1 MRQSERKTLVVCLAT
16 LFCVAAICF
25 TTGVAW
31 AQNPTAAQVAAE
43 FGPAFK
49 PDPAFPVLVADF
61 DGDGK
66 PDVAVVATA
75 EDPLL
80 DQLQYRYKVI
90 DPFNA
95 FYGFADPKITTQF
108 AVPEGKPLLVLV
120 VHNWRAPQQKF
131 VMVNLP
137 FAKLSVARVLVKKKI
152 LPAIHAE
159 EAGGLKANLY
169 WDGKKWRWQEGTL
182 E

>member
-1 MRQSERKTLVVCLAT
+1 MHSGFLYLLE
-16 LFCVAAICF
+16 F
-25 TTGVAW
+25 
-31 AQNPTAAQVAAE
+31 AAE
-43 FGPAFK
+43 
-49 PDPAFPVLVADF
+49 
-61 DGDGK
+61 
-66 PDVAVVATA
+66 
-75 EDPLL
+75 
-80 DQLQYRYKVI
+80 
-90 DPFNA
+90 
-95 FYGFADPKITTQF
+95 
-108 AVPEGKPLLVLV
+108 
-120 VHNWRAPQQKF
+120 APQQKF